1 MKKITNISL
10 FNTPVSGTNIELRIE
25 PGKNVLVL
33 TGYNGSGKSRTLGVI
48 LESLSLLRDES
59 HDVTSYDWI
68 VELIL
73 EGEIKLR
80 ALKMN
85 AHTYSPSDMKSKIEE
100 EFTGADTIEHA
111 YYRIQE
117 IVKRYKPLSSFKSK
131 SEKEDRAFGCV
142 ALSPNNHQSLE
153 SFGDEIEAVAFI
165 DSEIYFNYKREVAE
179 EVMNRSSGINQTLYT
194 LFFELAVRQV
204 ENPDVFNKVY
214 SLLKEFEE
222 ANGGK
227 KDEEG
232 ARNYVKNKLD
242 PAILENTLN
251 TFENTEVFIELNKF
265 FALTNR
271 KLRWTNKHAVMHLEN
286 GQEIPWIYFSRG
298 EKTLLALLLIVH
310 LYNSTALFLFDEPD
324 LSLHMEWQRMLI
336 PALTKLAP
344 NSQFVISTHSPFMVM
359 NTDCEQV
366 VNMANFSC
374 ATSARG

>member
-1 MKKITNISL
+1 MKKITSISL
-10 FNTPVSGTNIELRIE
+10 FNTPILGTNIELAIE
-25 PGKNVLVL
+25 PGKNVLIL
-33 TGYNGSGKSRTLGVI
+33 TGYNGSGKSRTIGVI
-48 LESLSLLRDES
+48 LETLSLLRDEN

-68 VELIL
+68 VELVF
-73 EGEIKLR
+73 EKEMKLR
-80 ALKMN
+80 ALKMT
-85 AHTYSPSDMKSKIEE
+85 AHTYSPTEMKNLIEE
-100 EFTGADTIEHA
+100 EFTNSETIEHA
-111 YYRIQE
+111 YNRVQD
-117 IVKRYKPLSSFKSK
+117 IVSEYKPAGSFKSK
-131 SEKEDRAFGCV
+131 SEKENRTFACV
-142 ALSPNNHQSLE
+142 GLSPKNRQSIE
-153 SFGDEIEAVAFI
+153 DFGSEIEAVAFI

-222 ANGGK
+222 SSGGR
-227 KDEEG
+227 DEEG
-232 ARNYVKNKLD
+232 ARKYLKSKLD
-242 PAILENTLN
+242 PSILENTLN
-251 TFENTEVFIELNKF
+251 ALENTEVFIELNKF

-271 KLRWTNKHAVMHLEN
+271 KLRWTNKHAVMHLDN

-310 LYNSTALFLFDEPD
+310 LYSDSAIFLFDEPD

-344 NSQFVISTHSPFMVM
+344 KSQFVISTHSPFMVM

-366 VNMANFSC
+366 VNMVNFSC
-374 ATSARG
+374 APSKRG